1 MLLHCIISAYLLLDQ
16 RDKPEVHTLSKE
28 SDAIRSNGKEM
39 NMLKNRVHAILT
51 RHGIIINATD
61 IFGRRGIRSI
71 LEESSKFPAMDR
83 IVLSDMIERISDL
96 KEKDV
101 KGRKV
106 PLNSFFLLSHIEVNS
121 TIS

>member
-1 MLLHCIISAYLLLDQ
+1 
-16 RDKPEVHTLSKE
+16 
-28 SDAIRSNGKEM
+28 M